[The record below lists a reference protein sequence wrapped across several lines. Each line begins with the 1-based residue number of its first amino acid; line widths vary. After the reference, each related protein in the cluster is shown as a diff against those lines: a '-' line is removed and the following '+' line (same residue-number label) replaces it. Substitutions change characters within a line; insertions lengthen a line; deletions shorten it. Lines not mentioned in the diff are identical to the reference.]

1 MKNPFSR
8 KKKVS
13 AGARDTAASALA
25 SIGIAPATPSKAEK
39 KAADKKGRGVKG
51 RLGAFKRI
59 KLLPQTLSSIEK
71 LIVLLALVGFL
82 AGATWLG
89 LRNYLSSTTVVAQD
103 GGAFN
108 LGLVGQPRYVNP
120 LLAPTSDVD
129 MDLSTLVFSSLEKV
143 DKNGQLVGDLA
154 ESVSVSKDQK
164 VYTVVLKQNIK
175 WHDGQPL
182 TASDVVFTVKAI
194 QDPNWQSPLNL
205 GFKGV
210 TVAQVDDRTLT
221 LTLQEVYAPFQST
234 LTFGIL
240 PEHLWASVPG
250 ANASLAELN
259 TKPIGSGP
267 YKFEE
272 LTKDKTGTIKKFSL
286 LANDEYYNGRPHIDA
301 ITVSF
306 YDQPADLVQA
316 YKDNDIDS
324 AGGIPI
330 SDKEGLQSGGT
341 NVLAVGLPRY
351 DALFINANSNN
362 YIRPDEVR
370 QALSHA
376 IKKSELVDKVLH
388 GNGVVV
394 NSPLV
399 PGSLGY
405 TADVTVYGYD
415 PEKAKAL
422 LKEDGWEFKDG
433 HWFKDKDR
441 LIVEIVTADTTENRA
456 VAEMI
461 KGYWEAIGIEVV
473 IVNAPVAELQQTH
486 IRERKYQTLLFGE
499 VIGAD
504 PDLYPFWHSTQIAD
518 PGLNLTSF
526 SDDDLDQLLEEARQ
540 TTDPKKRAAK
550 QTEISK
556 LLAKDLHAIFL
567 YSPQYLLALRDK
579 IKGVELTTITM
590 PADRF
595 NDVHNWYIKTKRV
608 PKEQ

>member
-1 MKNPFSR
+1 MKTLTPPPGGFFSR
-8 KKKVS
+8 KF
-13 AGARDTAASALA
+13 GR
-25 SIGIAPATPSKAEK
+25 
-39 KAADKKGRGVKG
+39 KKGKPAKSTGALQTDTKVRSKGG
-51 RLGAFKRI
+51 RLAPLRRL
-59 KLLPQTLSSIEK
+59 KLLPKTLSTIEW
-71 LIVLLALVGFL
+71 LMVLLAIVGFL
-82 AGATWLG
+82 GGATWWG
-89 LRNYLSSTTVVAQD
+89 LRNYLNSTMVVAED
-103 GGAFN
+103 GGSFN
-108 LGLVGQPRYVNP
+108 LGLVGQPRYINP

-129 MDLSTLVFSSLEKV
+129 MDLSTLVFSSLFKL
-143 DKNGQLVGDLA
+143 DKDAKIYGDLA

-164 VYTVVLKQNIK
+164 VYTVVLKPNLK
-175 WHDGQPL
+175 WHDGQAL

-210 TVAQVDDRTLT
+210 TAEQVDERTVKF
-221 LTLQEVYAPFQST
+221 TLQEVYAPFQST

-267 YKFEE
+267 YKFDE
-272 LTKDKTGTIKKFSL
+272 LTKDKTGTIKKFHL
-286 LANDEYYNGRPHIDA
+286 VANQEYAFGRPHIDSLSV
-301 ITVSF
+301 TF
-306 YDQPADLVQA
+306 YDTPEDLVQA
-316 YKDNDIDS
+316 YKDNDVDTV
-324 AGGIPI
+324 GGIPI
-330 SDKEGLQSGGT
+330 GDKESLQSA
-341 NVLAVGLPRY
+341 NSQVLSIGLPRY
-351 DALFINANSNN
+351 DALFINSNN
-362 YIRPDEVR
+362 NTYLRPDAVR

-376 IKKSELVDKVLH
+376 IKKSELVEKVLL

-415 PEKAKAL
+415 VEKAKAL
-422 LKEDGWEFKDG
+422 LTDDGWKFKDG
-433 HWFKDKDR
+433 RWFKDKDK
-441 LIVEIVTADTTENRA
+441 LIVEIVTADTAENRA

-486 IRERKYQTLLFGE
+486 IRERKYQALLFGE

-540 TTDPKKRAAK
+540 TTDPAKRAAK

-556 LLAKDLHAIFL
+556 LLAKELHAIFL
-567 YSPQYLLALRDK
+567 YSPQYLMAVRDK
-579 IKGVELTTITM
+579 IQGVALTTITI

-595 NDVHNWYIKTKRV
+595 NDVQNWYIKTKRV
-608 PKEQ
+608 PKDESAQ